1 MPLSARPNPFPSPTL
16 AASADRLR
24 SLAANAESRNTQT
37 AAVRR
42 ANAALDDVEV
52 SERTLTGFADKVNK
66 TVEDRIVRA
75 LKSSLRDAVGRAD
88 AAIKR
93 EWERVAGVLVD
104 DVRFVFEG
112 ESGGDSAVD
121 GKLDANYYVLLFS
134 SRILTTIDLGV
145 RLGEEAIA
153 NVRQTLDQIASDS
166 DIAGELDSFVHE
178 FIDNRFRSLAN
189 DVYVAMLNATNAA
202 ADRALETR
210 LTRLA
215 RTLEAATTP
224 GQSLPPRPQ
233 QGSAPAPAPRPA
245 QSPSGPPPNM
255 PLPTAPLASSPRTP
269 PSHPVQ
275 AAPPALAPA
284 PVPRPQMENSASRPS
299 SEALPPPA
307 RPATKPRPKSLA
319 TSQTLGQSPPNA
331 RPPAPA
337 ERSPIAKSRVS
348 TDGGPDSDTEVEL
361 APAPTTRGG
370 GSVSADL
377 NRMLAG
383 PPGKYSRPPPPEEE
397 EAYEEEAIPPR
408 PPARIG
414 MVNDDADADD
424 SNLAPSDELLPQ
436 PSHSE
441 IHAEA
446 HRPVPA
452 LPAREMSVDGSHA
465 PAVTSSN
472 PVPGHKEKEKEKDKH
487 KDKGQKSPKG
497 IRGMLS
503 HLTKSRPK
511 KAKKD
516 SKADEDEEDAVEVEQ
531 DVLPEPLALDEV
543 PESFPPPPT
552 AAPPRPAPRP
562 VAHASFE
569 DELGDAPSR
578 SHAKEASTSSMHSK
592 PSHSRQASAAD
603 GPSEQ
608 YADDGESAAPAIP
621 AKPRR
626 QPPNAAMSA
635 LASVM
640 RGRQTD
646 DGTTSDADAETSS
659 IGSRN
664 RTSMYSDGGNSA
676 ARPAS
681 TYSDAAPEPHH
692 QQTSPLSQ
700 TSTPTPTPPRPA
712 RPTSVAFS
720 DPRRS
725 THDSDPQPQSATSPP
740 SGSAEPPRRPPK
752 PVPSPL
758 SQSPTKRKSL
768 VSGEEGSV
776 VPQPGPAPSIPPKPA
791 ARKSVALDDVPTGP
805 AEHHPT
811 VPVPRPRPTSMARPP
826 STATSER
833 PASQFSTSSE
843 RRQSTHA
850 TVPDSSSPTH
860 APDAVEEAAPPVEES
875 PKPARRIPGV
885 FSTNHGALGALAA
898 AVNGRSA
905 MNRSMS
911 QEIVT
916 ESVDDGNDND
926 ENAPSRAPMPPRPQ
940 QAQAP
945 HETETNVEPPM
956 ASPPAPRR
964 TGPPNSGSNPDLY
977 NNGLNFKRNQAS
989 TSGDDAAIEKGAIEW
1004 LNKHLEPQ
1012 NVQIDNLFSSL
1023 SNGLNLI
1030 WSLED
1035 ATGESVGKYNK
1046 RAMLPV
1052 HRLDNLSV
1060 ALNFCTKKGVS
1071 TSFCSPQDIM
1081 DGDKGKIL
1089 TLMNYI
1095 MKAWPLS

>member
-1 MPLSARPNPFPSPTL
+1 MLETAGRPNPFPSPALT
-16 AASADRLR
+16 ASADRLR
-24 SLAANAESRNTQT
+24 SLAASAESRNAHT

-42 ANAALDDVEV
+42 ANAALDDVDV

-88 AAIKR
+88 TVIKR
-93 EWERVAGVLVD
+93 EWERVASVLVD
-104 DVRFVFEG
+104 DVRFVFESEDG
-112 ESGGDSAVD
+112 ADSA
-121 GKLDANYYVLLFS
+121 
-134 SRILTTIDLGV
+134 ID
-145 RLGEEAIA
+145 GEEAIG
-153 NVRQTLDQIASDS
+153 NVRAALDQIATDS
-166 DIAGELDSFVHE
+166 DLAGELDSFVSE

-189 DVYVAMLNATNAA
+189 NVYVAMLNTTGGATE
-202 ADRALETR
+202 RALETR
-210 LTRLA
+210 LTRLSQNFD
-215 RTLEAATTP
+215 AAGTG

-233 QGSAPAPAPRPA
+233 QSAAPAPAPAPRPA
-245 QSPSGPPPNM
+245 TSPSGPPPSM
-255 PLPTAPLASSPRTP
+255 PLPTAPAASPRSP

-275 AAPPALAPA
+275 SPPPSVPA
-284 PVPRPQMENSASRPS
+284 PVARPQVDSAVSRPN
-299 SEALPPPA
+299 SEAIPPPA

-319 TSQTLGQSPPNA
+319 TSEMLTPSNA
-331 RPPAPA
+331 RPPPPA
-337 ERSPIAKSRVS
+337 ERSPIAKARVS
-348 TDGGPDSDTEVEL
+348 TDGGPDSDTEMEQ
-361 APAPTTRGG
+361 APAPVPAPVPARGG
-370 GSVSADL
+370 SGVSADL

-383 PPGKYSRPPPPEEE
+383 PPGKYTRPPPPEHEE
-397 EAYEEEAIPPR
+397 EVYEEEAMPPR

-414 MVNDDADADD
+414 VHHDDEDTEDRD
-424 SNLAPSDELLPQ
+424 LAPSEEVLPPQ
-436 PSHSE
+436 G
-441 IHAEA
+441 HAEVHA
-446 HRPVPA
+446 EPHRPVPA
-452 LPAREMSVDGSHA
+452 AREMSVDGSHA
-465 PAVTSSN
+465 PVVASPSVAT
-472 PVPGHKEKEKEKDKH
+472 GHKDKEREKDKH
-487 KDKGQKSPKG
+487 KDKGSKSPKG

-516 SKADEDEEDAVEVEQ
+516 SKAEEDEEDAAEVEE
-531 DVLPEPLALDEV
+531 VIPEPLVLDEL

-552 AAPPRPAPRP
+552 GAPPRPAPRP
-562 VAHASFE
+562 VAHASLQ
-569 DELGDAPSR
+569 DEAGDAPTR
-578 SHAKEASTSSMHSK
+578 SHAKEASSSSMQSK
-592 PSHSRQASAAD
+592 PSHSRQASTAD
-603 GPSEQ
+603 GPSEE
-608 YADDGESAAPAIP
+608 YAEDGESTAPAPVIP

-626 QPPNAAMSA
+626 QPTAAMSA

-640 RGRQTD
+640 RGRQEN
-646 DGTTSDADAETSS
+646 DGGATSDADAETSS
-659 IGSRN
+659 VGSRN
-664 RTSMYSDGGNSA
+664 RTSMYSDAGNAA
-676 ARPAS
+676 ARPLS
-681 TYSDAAPEPHH
+681 TYSDASHEPHH
-692 QQTSPLSQ
+692 QQTAPLSQ
-700 TSTPTPTPPRPA
+700 TSTPAPTPPRPA
-712 RPTSVAFS
+712 RPTSIAFA
-720 DPRRS
+720 DQRRS
-725 THDSDPQPQSATSPP
+725 MHESEPQPQSATSPP

-768 VSGEEGSV
+768 VAPEEGSAT
-776 VPQPGPAPSIPPKPA
+776 PQPGHAPSIPPKPA
-791 ARKSVALDDVPTGP
+791 ARKSVHLDDAPTGSG
-805 AEHHPT
+805 EHHPT
-811 VPVPRPRPTSMARPP
+811 VPVPRPRPSSMARPP

-833 PASQFSTSSE
+833 PASQFSMHSE
-843 RRQSTHA
+843 RRQSTHSTA
-850 TVPDSSSPTH
+850 PDSSSPTH
-860 APDAVEEAAPPVEES
+860 APETVEEATPPAEES

-916 ESVDDGNDND
+916 ESEDTHDSD
-926 ENAPSRAPMPPRPQ
+926 ENAPSRVPMPPRPN
-940 QAQAP
+940 QAHAVHEPEP
-945 HETETNVEPPM
+945 HVQEPVA

-989 TSGDDAAIEKGAIEW
+989 TSGDDAAIEKGAVEW
-1004 LNKHLEPQ
+1004 LNKHLAPQ

-1023 SNGLNLI
+1023 GNGLNLI

>member
-1 MPLSARPNPFPSPTL
+1 MTGEVWALTVPCDARTAGRPNLFPSPALT
-16 AASADRLR
+16 ASADRLR
-24 SLAANAESRNTQT
+24 SLAASAESRNAHT

-42 ANAALDDVEV
+42 ANAALDDVDV
-52 SERTLTGFADKVNK
+52 TERTLTGFADKVNK

-88 AAIKR
+88 TVIKR
-93 EWERVAGVLVD
+93 EWERVASVLVD
-104 DVRFVFEG
+104 DVRFVFESEDG
-112 ESGGDSAVD
+112 ADPAVD
-121 GKLDANYYVLLFS
+121 
-134 SRILTTIDLGV
+134 
-145 RLGEEAIA
+145 GEEAIGK
-153 NVRQTLDQIASDS
+153 VRTALDQIAIDS
-166 DIAGELDSFVHE
+166 DFAGELDSFVSQ
-178 FIDNRFRSLAN
+178 FIDNRFRSLASN
-189 DVYVAMLNATNAA
+189 VYVAMLNITSVATE
-202 ADRALETR
+202 RALETR
-210 LTRLA
+210 LTRLSQNFD
-215 RTLEAATTP
+215 AAGTP
-224 GQSLPPRPQ
+224 TGQSLPPGPQ
-233 QGSAPAPAPRPA
+233 QSSAPAPAPAPRPA
-245 QSPSGPPPNM
+245 TSPSGPPPTM
-255 PLPTAPLASSPRTP
+255 PLPTAPAASPRSP

-275 AAPPALAPA
+275 SPPPSAPA
-284 PVPRPQMENSASRPS
+284 PVPRPQVDSAASRPS
-299 SEALPPPA
+299 SEAIPPSA
-307 RPATKPRPKSLA
+307 RPVTKPRPKSLA
-319 TSQTLGQSPPNA
+319 TSEMLAASPSNA
-331 RPPAPA
+331 RPPPPA
-337 ERSPIAKSRVS
+337 ERSPIAKARVS
-348 TDGGPDSDTEVEL
+348 TDGGPDSDTEMEQTPAP
-361 APAPTTRGG
+361 APAPTPARGG
-370 GSVSADL
+370 GGVSADL

-383 PPGKYSRPPPPEEE
+383 PPGKYTRPPPPEEE
-397 EAYEEEAIPPR
+397 EVYEEEAIPPR

-414 MVNDDADADD
+414 VHNDEEDTEDRD
-424 SNLAPSDELLPQ
+424 LPPWEEVAPPRS
-436 PSHSE
+436 
-441 IHAEA
+441 HAEVHA
-446 HRPVPA
+446 EPHRPG
-452 LPAREMSVDGSHA
+452 PAREMSVDTSHA
-465 PAVTSSN
+465 PAVASPSVAT
-472 PVPGHKEKEKEKDKH
+472 GHKDKEKEKDKH
-487 KDKGQKSPKG
+487 KDKGPKSPKG

-516 SKADEDEEDAVEVEQ
+516 SKAEEDEEDAAEAEHEVI
-531 DVLPEPLALDEV
+531 PEPLVLDEL

-552 AAPPRPAPRP
+552 GAPPRPAPRP
-562 VAHASFE
+562 VAHPSFQE
-569 DELGDAPSR
+569 EAGDAPNR
-578 SHAKEASTSSMHSK
+578 SHAKEASSTSIQSK
-592 PSHSRQASAAD
+592 ASHSRQASTAD
-603 GPSEQ
+603 GPED
-608 YADDGESAAPAIP
+608 YAEDGESTAPAPVIP

-626 QPPNAAMSA
+626 QPTAAMSA

-640 RGRQTD
+640 RGRQEN
-646 DGTTSDADAETSS
+646 DGGATADADAETSS
-659 IGSRN
+659 VGSRN
-664 RTSMYSDGGNSA
+664 RTSMYSDAGNVT
-676 ARPAS
+676 ARPSS
-681 TYSDAAPEPHH
+681 TYSDASHDLQH
-692 QQTSPLSQ
+692 QQTLPLSQ
-700 TSTPTPTPPRPA
+700 TSTPAPTPPRPA
-712 RPTSVAFS
+712 RPTSIAFA
-720 DPRRS
+720 DQRRS
-725 THDSDPQPQSATSPP
+725 HESEPQAQSATSPP

-768 VSGEEGSV
+768 VSAEEGSAA
-776 VPQPGPAPSIPPKPA
+776 PQPGHAPSIPPKPA
-791 ARKSVALDDVPTGP
+791 ARKSVLLDDAPTGSG
-805 AEHHPT
+805 EHHPT

-833 PASQFSTSSE
+833 PASQFSMHSE
-843 RRQSTHA
+843 RRQSTLSTA
-850 TVPDSSSPTH
+850 PDSSSPSH
-860 APDAVEEAAPPVEES
+860 APETVEEASPPDEES

-916 ESVDDGNDND
+916 EPEHTLDND
-926 ENAPSRAPMPPRPQ
+926 ENAPSRVPMPPRPN

-945 HETETNVEPPM
+945 HEPEPHVEPVA

-989 TSGDDAAIEKGAIEW
+989 TSGDDAAIEKGAVEW
-1004 LNKHLEPQ
+1004 LNKHLASQ

-1023 SNGLNLI
+1023 GNGLNLI

-1060 ALNFCTKKGVS
+1060 ALNFCTKKGVG